1 MRSRLLPVRIPV
13 VVLCLVAGMCAWAQ
27 DIPPAPLQ
35 RGNVTVVPLQRG
47 NDAAAPVQGGNDVVA
62 ASQGGNVTVAP
73 VQSGNVAAASIE
85 PADVAVPLRS
95 EVESAVAR
103 VKPALVRIEVVS
115 TEYEEGREVKHES
128 SGSGVIIN
136 KEGYV
141 VTNHHVAGHA
151 VQLVCTFA
159 NREEIPAE
167 LVGSDPLTDVAV
179 LRLKPAMETGAARQ
193 EPRPPGQPTTSPLP
207 PFKGGSDTLP
217 PSKEGSDTREFPVAT
232 FGNSSAV
239 KVGDPVL
246 AMGSPM
252 ALAPSVT
259 MGIVSNTE
267 MIMPEWL
274 RAWGDL
280 NEDGENV
287 GALVKWIGHDA
298 AIFGG
303 NSGGPLVNLRG
314 EIIGVNELRMGLAG
328 AIPSNLIKSV
338 VDQLIAQGKMTRA
351 WIGVTVQP
359 RFKHVKSVDKSSM
372 DRGVLV
378 GGVIAGSPAEAAGLR
393 AGDLIL
399 RVNGQETNARFAEEI
414 PDFNRLVADLPIGKE
429 AEAVI
434 SRDGAEIP
442 LKVVPTERQKAKAKE
457 VEVKKW
463 GVTVSDITFIVAREM
478 KRANQDGV
486 LITSVRPGGGAGE
499 AKPAIAEN
507 DVIVEVNN
515 RPVKNVAE
523 LVAITEEVT
532 KAKKE
537 LVPVLTGFD
546 RKTERFVTVVK
557 VGLKEIED
565 PGLEVRK
572 AWLACETQV
581 ITRQMAELLG
591 RKDLTGFRVTQVYAG
606 SAAEKAGLKAGDM
619 ILAVDGQKLTAS
631 APEHYEELTTL
642 IQEYKAGTVAEMT
655 VLRRE
660 GEPPGEPATSP
671 PPPSKGDLE
680 TGAARQEPRP
690 PVPAQE
696 LKIPVEL
703 VLSPKPTREMKQ
715 YRDDKFELTVR
726 NISFFDRAKEQWKDD
741 QTGVLARDVKP
752 GGWAALGRLNVGDL
766 ILSIDGAAVADVDAF
781 RAKMEQITAAKPRSV
796 SMEVLRGIYTFFV
809 ELEPKWDTK

>member
-1 MRSRLLPVRIPV
+1 
-13 VVLCLVAGMCAWAQ
+13 
-27 DIPPAPLQ
+27 
-35 RGNVTVVPLQRG
+35 
-47 NDAAAPVQGGNDVVA
+47 VA
-62 ASQGGNVTVAP
+62 A
-73 VQSGNVAAASIE
+73 
-85 PADVAVPLRS
+85 PLRS

-115 TEYEEGREVKHES
+115 TEYEEGREVKQES
-128 SGSGVIIN
+128 SGSGVIIT
-136 KEGYV
+136 KEGHV

-159 NREEIPAE
+159 NREEIAAE
-167 LVGSDPLTDVAV
+167 LVGSDPLTDIAV
-179 LRLKPAMETGAARQ
+179 LRLKPATETGAARQ
-193 EPRPPGQPTTSPLP
+193 EPRPPDQPTTSPLP

-217 PSKEGSDTREFPVAT
+217 PFKGGSDSLPPSKGGSATREFPVAT
-232 FGNSSAV
+232 FGDSSAV
-239 KVGDPVL
+239 KVGDSVL

-274 RAWGDL
+274 RAWGGDL

-399 RVNGQETNARFAEEI
+399 RVNGQETNARFAEEV

-434 SRDGAEIP
+434 SRDGAEMP

-463 GVTVSDITFIVAREM
+463 GVTASDITYIVAREM

-499 AKPAIAEN
+499 AKPEIAEN
-507 DVIVEVNN
+507 NVIVEVNN

-523 LVAITEEVT
+523 LLAITEEVT
-532 KAKKE
+532 KGKKE
-537 LVPVLTGFD
+537 LVPVLAAFD

-606 SAAEKAGLKAGDM
+606 SAAEKAGLKIGDM

-642 IQEYKAGTVAEMT
+642 IQQYKAGTVAEMT

-671 PPPSKGDLE
+671 APPSKGDLETGAASKGDLE

-690 PVPAQE
+690 PVAAQE

-715 YRDDKFELTVR
+715 YRDDNFELTVR

-741 QTGVLARDVKP
+741 QTGVLASDVKP

-766 ILSIDGAAVADVDAF
+766 ILSVDGAAIADVDAF
-781 RAKMEQITAAKPRSV
+781 RAKMKQITSTKPESV

>member
-1 MRSRLLPVRIPV
+1 MRPHLLPVRIPV

-27 DIPPAPLQ
+27 DIPP
-35 RGNVTVVPLQRG
+35 T
-47 NDAAAPVQGGNDVVA
+47 
-62 ASQGGNVTVAP
+62 P
-73 VQSGNVAAASIE
+73 VQSGNVAVAPIE
-85 PADVAVPLRS
+85 SADVAAPLRS

-115 TEYEEGREVKHES
+115 TEYEEGREVKQES
-128 SGSGVIIN
+128 SGSGVIIT
-136 KEGYV
+136 KEGHV

-159 NREEIPAE
+159 NREEIAAE
-167 LVGSDPLTDVAV
+167 LVGSDPLTDIAV
-179 LRLKPAMETGAARQ
+179 LRLKPGMETGAARQ
-193 EPRPPGQPTTSPLP
+193 EPRPPGEPTSPLP

-217 PSKEGSDTREFPVAT
+217 PFKGGSDTLPPFKGGSDTLPPFKGGSDSREFPVAT
-232 FGNSSAV
+232 FGDSSAV
-239 KVGDPVL
+239 KVGDAVL

-274 RAWGDL
+274 RAWGGDL

-359 RFKHVKSVDKSSM
+359 RFKHVKSVGAESSRTNR
-372 DRGVLV
+372 DRGILV

-399 RVNGQETNARFAEEI
+399 RVNGQETNARFAEEV

-434 SRDGAEIP
+434 SRDGAEMP

-463 GVTVSDITFIVAREM
+463 GVTASDITYIVAREM

-486 LITSVRPGGGAGE
+486 LVTSVRPGGGAGE

-507 DVIVEVNN
+507 NVIVEVNN

-523 LVAITEEVT
+523 LLAITEEVT

-537 LVPVLTGFD
+537 LVPVLAAFD

-619 ILAVDGQKLTAS
+619 ILAVDGEKLTAS

-642 IQEYKAGTVAEMT
+642 IQQYKAETVAEMT

-660 GEPPGEPATSP
+660 SEPPSEPATSP

-690 PVPAQE
+690 PVAAQE

-715 YRDDKFELTVR
+715 YRDDNFELTVR
-726 NISFFDRAKEQWKDD
+726 DISFFDRAKEQWKDD
-741 QTGVLARDVKP
+741 QVGVLARDVKP

-781 RAKMEQITAAKPRSV
+781 RAKMKQITSAKPESV
-796 SMEVLRGIYTFFV
+796 SMKVLRGIYTFFV